1 MLATEETIRQFIDG
15 VSMDVEVL
23 TNYSGRGM
31 YGAECLAIVVR
42 NSDTDAQ
49 SLGDILN
56 AVYFMGTET
65 DDNDVLSGKA
75 NRIGEVLRSAQIGT
89 LGSDTVIYF
98 PAAQTK
104 DRHGVAS

>member
-1 MLATEETIRQFIDG
+1 MIASQETIRQSIDG

-42 NSDTDAQ
+42 NAATDAQ

-56 AVYFMGTET
+56 AIYFMGLEMDIDEDDT
-65 DDNDVLSGKA
+65 DA
-75 NRIGEVLRSAQIGT
+75 ITAILRSAQTDSLGT
-89 LGSDTVIYF
+89 NTVIYF

-104 DRHGVAS
+104 DQHGVAS